1 MSKKQNDSPKE
12 NLIHVNDCKYVQIK
26 LDCKY
31 VHIYQNF
38 LVCKQRKMNCA
49 RHTVEVGIS
58 LINIV
63 DSLTAWLVGV
73 QLNPVFLFP
82 LSKVVSESTISE

>member
-1 MSKKQNDSPKE
+1 MIRLTYTNYEK
-12 NLIHVNDCKYVQIK
+12 LILHVNDCKYVQIK

-38 LVCKQRKMNCA
+38 LVCKQRKINCA

-58 LINIV
+58 LKKYCRFTH
-63 DSLTAWLVGV
+63 DLASWSSAESC
-73 QLNPVFLFP
+73 
-82 LSKVVSESTISE
+82 LSFST